1 MRNLLCNALETCT
14 GHAMAVFDRNFL
26 FTGDSNQL
34 RSGRADPA
42 GRDSRVSPG
51 ARRGI
56 GDTLLFGSAC
66 RANEP
71 ARATPETTV
80 AAGSAAFRQEC
91 DVARDTEAIE
101 REIEA
106 ARNRL
111 ASTLDELAVR
121 ADPQRLADN
130 AKQSVVAKLNEPKI
144 KYSLIG
150 AGALIATLVV
160 VKIFRR

>member
-1 MRNLLCNALETCT
+1 M
-14 GHAMAVFDRNFL
+14 
-26 FTGDSNQL
+26 
-34 RSGRADPA
+34 
-42 GRDSRVSPG
+42 
-51 ARRGI
+51 
-56 GDTLLFGSAC
+56 
-66 RANEP
+66 
-71 ARATPETTV
+71 
-80 AAGSAAFRQEC
+80 
-91 DVARDTEAIE
+91 ARDTEAIE

-150 AGALIATLVV
+150 AGALVATIIV